1 MAKKRLI
8 TSVRVLL
15 LFFISALLLSSCATI
30 LGGKKNTIKI
40 NAGSPEQAQVYL
52 DGKYIG
58 DAPFKKRISKYDLQE
73 GSIIEIRKD
82 NYKTMSYEV
91 TRKPHIIYVGADIL
105 LGVIPL
111 IIDVADGNIY
121 RPNTR
126 NIHYEL
132 KPVKSIKKANISVEE
147 NKKK

>member
-1 MAKKRLI
+1 MTKKRLM
-8 TSVRVLL
+8 TSVRVFL
-15 LFFISALLLSSCATI
+15 LFFITTLLLSSCATI

-58 DAPFKKRISKYDLQE
+58 DTPFKKRISKYDLQE
-73 GSIIEIRKD
+73 GSTIEIRKD
-82 NYKTMSYEV
+82 DYISMSYEV
-91 TRKPHIIYVGADIL
+91 IRNPHILYVGMDIL

-111 IIDVADGNIY
+111 IVDVADGNIY

-132 KPVKSIKKANISVEE
+132 KPLKTIKKANISGEE